1 MNELVLIKHNE
12 PVTTSIIVAK
22 ETKNQHNGI
31 VQLIRKY
38 ASEFSKFGLLHFK
51 CIGQKGKKGYKTWYE
66 LNEPQATLLMS
77 FRKLS

>member
-12 PVTTSIIVAK
+12 PVTTSIIIAK
-22 ETKNQHNGI
+22 ETKNQHKGI

-38 ASEFSKFGLLHFK
+38 TTEFSKFGLLHFK
-51 CIGQKGKKGYKTWYE
+51 CTGQKGKKGYKTWYE

-77 FRKLS
+77 FL